1 MICRNPS
8 GTSIHLQRTKGCV
21 CLSFDTVPFPSPID
35 TQCHRSLTFFFFV
48 YSAPSGTLQGKRKQ
62 APAPSEALVKASRV
76 HSIFLSTSNA
86 LTGQR
91 KRGKKGKEKGV
102 HLCVHSAISL
112 IVFTR
117 YAHSHFLPILFFQV
131 LELREKYNART
142 ELDLSDTAKLLQ
154 IFPDV
159 KDDILNEAVVCSEE
173 EAVQLA
179 GLLIQSNVGDH
190 DPAQHK
196 PGLHDDLKTILP
208 VQYARIRGIEAKA
221 LEAHSSRSGQ

>member
-1 MICRNPS
+1 M
-8 GTSIHLQRTKGCV
+8 
-21 CLSFDTVPFPSPID
+21 
-35 TQCHRSLTFFFFV
+35 FFV
-48 YSAPSGTLQGKRKQ
+48 CSPPSNTLQGKRKQ
-62 APAPSEALVKASRV
+62 APAPSEALVKASCLHFIISFHFKR
-76 HSIFLSTSNA
+76 S
-86 LTGQR
+86 TGQR
-91 KRGKKGKEKGV
+91 KRGKGKEKAYI
-102 HLCVHSAISL
+102 CVHPAISL
-112 IVFTR
+112 IVYTR
-117 YAHSHFLPILFFQV
+117 YAHSHFLQILFSQV
-131 LELREKYNART
+131 LELREKFNART